1 MSRLSN
7 MLKRYGIEDSE
18 DPVVDHSVDGDD
30 VIEPTEDDV
39 VVEPA
44 VIDEDE
50 VNAEIEEATETAE
63 QLDQLADYTEAA
75 PEEVSVEQYH
85 FMFSTIMKYAKLK
98 MPKALGLESF
108 TNSDSGKLILARS
121 IRAQST
127 RIKERV
133 SYVKGVLAARK

>member
-7 MLKRYGIEDSE
+7 MMKRYGIEDSE
-18 DPVVDHSVDGDD
+18 VLDIPVDGEAD
-30 VIEPTEDDV
+30 VVVPTEGDV

-44 VIDEDE
+44 VVDEAD
-50 VNAEIEEATETAE
+50 VHAEIEEATETAE

-85 FMFSTIMKYAKLK
+85 FMFSTIMKNAKLK

-121 IRAQST
+121 IRAQSA

>member
-7 MLKRYGIEDSE
+7 MMKRYGIEDSE
-18 DPVVDHSVDGDD
+18 VLDIPVAGETD
-30 VIEPTEDDV
+30 VVVPTEGDV

-44 VIDEDE
+44 VVEEAD
-50 VNAEIEEATETAE
+50 VHAEIEEATETAE

-75 PEEVSVEQYH
+75 PAEVSVEQYH
-85 FMFSTIMKYAKLK
+85 FMFSTIMKNAKLK

-108 TNSDSGKLILARS
+108 TNTDSGKLILARS
-121 IRAQST
+121 IRAQSA

-133 SYVKGVLAARK
+133 SYVQGVLAARK

>member
-7 MLKRYGIEDSE
+7 MMKRYGIEDSE
-18 DPVVDHSVDGDD
+18 DLVAHHLADDGNT
-30 VIEPTEDDV
+30 IEPTEGDV

-44 VIDEDE
+44 VVSEDE
-50 VNAEIEEATETAE
+50 VHAEIEEATETAE
-63 QLDQLADYTEAA
+63 QLDQLADYTEDA

-85 FMFSTIMKYAKLK
+85 FMFSTIMKNANLK

-121 IRAQST
+121 IRAQSA